1 MFGIGWADSSL
12 SISSTTYKLRVE
24 SGAFSSGWGNQ
35 SNAAAVHLFGGNLV
49 ARPVLR
55 LYPKQCGIDKAGES
69 VSRQTFPKLSHFI
82 DIFPRL
88 PHSEGMEMKLKAIPV
103 LMLAMLSSSLVH
115 AVDITGAG
123 STFAAPIYAKWADAY
138 HKSGG
143 GKINYQG
150 IGSSG
155 GIKQIQ
161 AKTVDFAGSDA
172 PLKDVELTKDGLF
185 QFPTVVGGVVPAINV
200 PGIKAGEI
208 TLSGPVLGDIYLGK
222 IKKWNDPAIVALN
235 PKVKLPDLDI
245 AVVRRADGSGTSFI
259 WTNYLSKVNPEW
271 KSKVGEG
278 TTVAWPTGSGGKGN
292 DGVAAFVQRLPGT
305 IGYVEWAYAKQNHMI
320 YTAMKNESGAV
331 VEPTTETFKAAA
343 AGADWKKSF
352 YQILTNEPGKDAW
365 PVVGAT
371 FVLLH
376 TVQDKP
382 EQAKETLKFFEWSF
396 KNGTSAADSLDYIS
410 LPQSVVSEI
419 ENQWKVRVK
428 DATGKSV
435 AP

>member
-1 MFGIGWADSSL
+1 
-12 SISSTTYKLRVE
+12 
-24 SGAFSSGWGNQ
+24 
-35 SNAAAVHLFGGNLV
+35 
-49 ARPVLR
+49 
-55 LYPKQCGIDKAGES
+55 
-69 VSRQTFPKLSHFI
+69 
-82 DIFPRL
+82 
-88 PHSEGMEMKLKAIPV
+88 MKLKAIPV

-428 DATGKSV
+428 DATGKS
-435 AP
+435 

>member
-1 MFGIGWADSSL
+1 M
-12 SISSTTYKLRVE
+12 
-24 SGAFSSGWGNQ
+24 
-35 SNAAAVHLFGGNLV
+35 
-49 ARPVLR
+49 
-55 LYPKQCGIDKAGES
+55 
-69 VSRQTFPKLSHFI
+69 KLS
-82 DIFPRL
+82 L
-88 PHSEGMEMKLKAIPV
+88 YAIVV
-103 LMLAMLSSSLVH
+103 LALGASV
-115 AVDITGAG
+115 AQAADITGAG
-123 STFAAPIYAKWADAY
+123 STFAAPIYTKWADAY
-138 HKSGG
+138 QKSGG
-143 GKINYQG
+143 GKVNYQG

-172 PLKDVELTKDGLF
+172 PLKDDQLAKDGLF

-200 PGIKAGEI
+200 PGVKAGEI

-222 IKKWNDPAIVALN
+222 IKKWNDPAIAALN

-278 TTVAWPTGSGGKGN
+278 TTVNWPTGTGGKGN
-292 DGVAAFVQRLPGT
+292 DGVAAFVQRLPGA
-305 IGYVEWAYAKQNHMI
+305 IGYVEWAYAKQNHMV
-320 YTAMKNESGAV
+320 YAAMKNEAGAV
-331 VEPTTETFKAAA
+331 VQPGTETFKAAA

-376 TVQDKP
+376 TAQDKP
-382 EQAKETLKFFEWSF
+382 DQGKETLKFFDWAF
-396 KNGTSAADSLDYIS
+396 KNGASAADSLDYIS
-410 LPQSVVSEI
+410 LPDSVVAEI
-419 ENQWKVRVK
+419 KSQWKDKVK
-428 DATGKSV
+428 DASGKPI